1 MGPWAP
7 SVLHS
12 GLTERGGLLR
22 RGTECPDA
30 KPDASGPNRPGL
42 VNVLNLAALLW
53 QPLWCQWSRAAN
65 NSQVLQLGDKILPGT
80 NTETQNKEPQGFRTK
95 QGAGTFKIKY
105 ILKHC
110 QLPITPTF

>member
-7 SVLHS
+7 SVLHA

-22 RGTECPDA
+22 RGTERPDA

-42 VNVLNLAALLW
+42 GNVLNLAALLW
-53 QPLWCQWSRAAN
+53 QPLWCQRSRAAN

-80 NTETQNKEPQGFRTK
+80 STETQSKESRGSGPNRVQVR
-95 QGAGTFKIKY
+95 
-105 ILKHC
+105 LK
-110 QLPITPTF
+110 